1 MRVPYLSTG
10 GKGICSSRIDS
21 ADGAEHLWNMSHTY
35 RIEVW
40 DEEETEILEEIS
52 VATDNTVSQAAW
64 HAALRVRPGFLLIHK
79 NGTHVMDKLVTPGDR
94 PPDGRLERSYA
105 KGLKG
110 MDILLSDLRHWHQVT
125 AFCAVCVRNAVIET
139 DALKGRFGES
149 ASFGQI
155 ERKLVC
161 RQCGRRDTVR
171 LSVTKAP
178 RD

>member
-1 MRVPYLSTG
+1 MQ
-10 GKGICSSRIDS
+10 
-21 ADGAEHLWNMSHTY
+21 NMPHTY

-40 DEEETEILEEIS
+40 DEVETEILEEIS

-64 HAALRVRPGFLLIHK
+64 HAAVRVRPGFLLIHK
-79 NGTHVMDKLVTPGDR
+79 NGTHVMEKLVTPGDR
-94 PPDGRLERSYA
+94 PPDGRLERSYV

-110 MDILLSDLRHWHQVT
+110 VDVLLSELRHWHQVT
-125 AFCAVCVRNAVIET
+125 AFCAVCVRNAVFET
-139 DALKGRFGES
+139 DALMRRFGES
-149 ASFGQI
+149 ASFGEI

-171 LSVTKAP
+171 LSVTNAP